1 MNHKAI
7 FSGGARIVTAVLV
20 VTVVSAGAADT
31 LEPGLWSIATKIGH
45 GGHEMPLRKV
55 EQCIT
60 SDDVRTFG
68 ARTFVQW
75 NGKDVAC
82 ESTAHR
88 KIDSGGLFEVRCTGK
103 TAFGATLSY
112 TLKSSEHYEIVFAA
126 TAAAPEPIRTSTRKI
141 EGRRL
146 GDCRR

>member
-20 VTVVSAGAADT
+20 VTAVPAGAADT

-45 GGHEMPLRKV
+45 GGHEMPLRQV
-55 EQCIT
+55 EQCVT
-60 SDDVRTFG
+60 ADDARTFG
-68 ARTFVQW
+68 ASTSVQW
-75 NGKDVAC
+75 DGRDVAC

-88 KIDSGGLFEVRCTGK
+88 KTDSGGVFEVRCTGK

-112 TLKSSEHYEIVFAA
+112 TLKSPQHYEIVFAA
-126 TAAAPEPIRTSTRKI
+126 TPAAPEPIRTSTRTI

-146 GDCRR
+146 RDCRR